1 MLPNNIF
8 AARLQIPETVLV
20 SEVGGEAVLLDLQS
34 EQYFGL
40 DEVGTDMWQALAQT
54 DSIQAAYEKLLA
66 KYDVDAEQLRQDLAT
81 LLEKLISDGL
91 VEIVNV

>member
-1 MLPNNIF
+1 MSSIF
-8 AARLQIPETVLV
+8 AAHLRIPETVLV

-40 DEVGTDMWQALAQT
+40 DEVGTNIWQALAQT

-66 KYDVDAEQLRQDLAT
+66 KYDVDAEQLRQDLAAM
-81 LLEKLISDGL
+81 LEKLTSAGL
-91 VEIVNV
+91 VEIVND